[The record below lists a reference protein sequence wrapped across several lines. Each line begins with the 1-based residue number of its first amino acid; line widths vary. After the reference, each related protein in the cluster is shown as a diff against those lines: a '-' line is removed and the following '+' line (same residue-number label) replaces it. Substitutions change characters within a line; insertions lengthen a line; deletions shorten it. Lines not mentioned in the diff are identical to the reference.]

1 MSSLPDSQRN
11 LVGPPSEVQVTVFR
25 LPDDRA
31 LHRRVGRQLDRVPT
45 RLRMAVVVALGVA
58 AVGGFAVAIAFGG
71 GGPRGAVWGV
81 SEAGRAGIAAA
92 YGYSPDCLQVRI
104 SAANPAFARADF
116 DRSGSCGHVPGFPTA
131 LFHRFS
137 GQWHPLLY
145 LAGYRCPV
153 PSIPTP
159 VQMQLSLCGP

>member
-45 RLRMAVVVALGVA
+45 GVRRAAVTTLGVVALG
-58 AVGGFAVAIAFGG
+58 GLGVAIALGG

-92 YGYSPDCLQVRI
+92 YGYSPDCLRVTI
-104 SAANPAFARADF
+104 SAANPAFGRADF
-116 DRSGSCGHVPGFPTA
+116 DRSGPCGRAPGFPTA
-131 LFHRFS
+131 LFRRFG

-145 LAGYRCPV
+145 LAGYTCPV
-153 PSIPTP
+153 PSIPAP
-159 VQMQLSLCGP
+159 VQMQLALCGS